1 MSDVPPIDTDND
13 TDEPDDITVIEIQE
27 EMESSFLDYAMSVII
42 SRALPDVRDGLKPV
56 HRRILWGM
64 FDQGFRPD
72 RNFVKCAASQA
83 MSPLVSIRTAPR
95 RSTTRWRGWHSRSPC
110 VTR

>member
-72 RNFVKCAASQA
+72 RNFVKCAR
-83 MSPLVSIRTAPR
+83 VS
-95 RSTTRWRGWHSRSPC
+95 G
-110 VTR
+110 